1 MVFDNRLFT
10 EDLSH
15 ESFLVKSQLSIKEIP
30 FWHMYESRKIV
41 KALWVQTAFSD
52 VNINPGSIPA
62 PRSDGG
68 KLRGFLC

>member
-1 MVFDNRLFT
+1 MT
-10 EDLSH
+10 KH
-15 ESFLVKSQLSIKEIP
+15 EETARQNHKMGNNCAVSV
-30 FWHMYESRKIV
+30 Y
-41 KALWVQTAFSD
+41 TAFSD